1 MRKYLSKIE
10 EKYILMQIFVIGGI
24 FGFLYEEIFYWF
36 DLGYLT
42 KRGTTYGPWI
52 PIYAFGSIFIT
63 LLCSKYKKNPLIVFM
78 LGSIISGLLEFATGY
93 ILFHIFDT
101 RLWDYNI
108 EILNFG
114 NIGGYIC
121 LRSILFFGV
130 SSLLLIYGIIPLLK
144 KSKEK
149 INKTLTNK
157 ITTILFL
164 MFIIDIIIS
173 CILRRI

>member
-1 MRKYLSKIE
+1 
-10 EKYILMQIFVIGGI
+10 
-24 FGFLYEEIFYWF
+24 
-36 DLGYLT
+36 
-42 KRGTTYGPWI
+42 
-52 PIYAFGSIFIT
+52 
-63 LLCSKYKKNPLIVFM
+63 M